1 MTPRRFH
8 QLQAFTAVMQ
18 LGSVSRAADSLL
30 LTQPAVTKL
39 LRALEEETGLGLFD
53 RRRRRLVA
61 THEARRFEQEVARL
75 FATARQVD
83 RLADNMRGAGL
94 GELRVA
100 AMPSLGAAFIPRL
113 LARFARQSKGL
124 RVDITVTGS
133 PEVHELVQS
142 GQVDLGFANPVVAG
156 GAMAA
161 AQTFRLPGVLLLPPG
176 HRLARRRQVALG
188 ELTGEKQVAL
198 SRQTGVRDL
207 LDELFEQQGVAPV
220 PIAETQSAAAACA
233 MAAGGLGF
241 AIVDAATAGCHGE
254 GAVAIRLPPDV
265 TFPVHVLAPP
275 GRPLSVLA
283 AQFLA
288 MVEAAMPAQ
297 RES

>member
-18 LGSVSRAADSLL
+18 LGSVSRAADSLF

-61 THEARRFEQEVARL
+61 THEARRFELEVGRF
-75 FATARQVD
+75 FAAARQVD
-83 RLADNMRGAGL
+83 RLAGNMRGAGL

-100 AMPSLGAAFIPRL
+100 AMPSLGIAYIPRL
-113 LARFARQSKGL
+113 LARFARQSQGL
-124 RVDITVTGS
+124 RVALTVVGS
-133 PEVHELVQS
+133 PEVHELVQT
-142 GQVDLGFANPVVAG
+142 GQVDLGLANPVVSG

-161 AQTFRLPGVLLLPPG
+161 ALTFRVPGVLMLPPG
-176 HRLARRRQVALG
+176 HRLARRRQVALRELEG
-188 ELTGEKQVAL
+188 EPQVAL
-198 SRQTGVRDL
+198 SRQTRVRDL
-207 LDELFEQQGVAPV
+207 VDALFEQQGVAPV
-220 PIAETQSAAAACA
+220 PVAETQSAAAACA
-233 MAAGGLGF
+233 MAAEGLGF
-241 AIVDAATAGCHGE
+241 AIVDAATAECHG
-254 GAVAIRLPPDV
+254 GCAVAVRLPPAV

-297 RES
+297 R